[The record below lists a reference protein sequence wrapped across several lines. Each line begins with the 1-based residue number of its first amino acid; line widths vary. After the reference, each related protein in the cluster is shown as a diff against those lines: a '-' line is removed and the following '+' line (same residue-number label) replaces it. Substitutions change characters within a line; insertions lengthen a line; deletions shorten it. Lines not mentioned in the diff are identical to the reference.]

1 MVHAQIVF
9 YLFITKMRQL
19 EPDGGI
25 PRHILM
31 MMAVLA
37 GFTVANLYYNQA
49 LLELISQGVGITQA
63 EANLITVITQIGYA
77 LGLLFIVPMAD
88 MVSVRRITTLA
99 MSVAA
104 VSALSIAY
112 ANNVWVIWGA
122 SLTLGLCSI
131 MPQLYIPMATLY
143 SRPEN
148 KSRNMG
154 YVASGLLTGILS
166 ARVISGYVGEWLGW
180 RAMFIIVAAFMLLGL
195 VVTLVMMPQMRPL
208 FQGTYRQ
215 LMQSVGSIFAS
226 HPRIRLYSLRPA
238 LGFGSVLSVWSCLA
252 FHLAEPPFEAGSG
265 MVGMLALC
273 GVVGAVAASGV
284 GKYVPKVGILRMS
297 VIGASCQLA
306 AWIAAYIF
314 GDSYG
319 GIIAAIILA
328 DIGAQCQ
335 QISNQ
340 SGSLQQL
347 PEATNRVNTI
357 FMTTLFIGG
366 SLGTLLSGI
375 GWSHN
380 GWTGVCFV
388 GSSFAILSLLLSVYD
403 KMKYGQSKEK

>member
-1 MVHAQIVF
+1 M
-9 YLFITKMRQL
+9 KQL
-19 EPDGGI
+19 EPNGGI
-25 PRHILM
+25 PRHLLL

-49 LLELISQGVGITQA
+49 LLELISQGIGITQA
-63 EANLITVITQIGYA
+63 EANLITVITQVGYA
-77 LGLLFIVPMAD
+77 LGLLFIVPLAD
-88 MVSVRRITTLA
+88 MVPVRRITMLA

-104 VSALSIAY
+104 ASALSIAY
-112 ANNVWVIWGA
+112 AQNVWLIWAA
-122 SLTLGLCSI
+122 SLTLGLSSI

-180 RAMFIIVAAFMLLGL
+180 RAMFIIVAVLMLLGL
-195 VVTLVMMPQMRPL
+195 IVTLVMMPQMRPL
-208 FQGTYRQ
+208 FHGTYRQ
-215 LMQSVGSIFAS
+215 LMRSVGRIFIH

-252 FHLAEPPFEAGSG
+252 FHLAEPPFEAGSD
-265 MVGMLALC
+265 MVGMLGLC

-284 GKYVPKVGILRMS
+284 GKYVPRVGILRMS
-297 VIGASCQLA
+297 VIGASCQLS
-306 AWIAAYIF
+306 AWIVVYIF
-314 GDSYG
+314 GYTYG

-340 SGSLQQL
+340 SGCLQEL

-357 FMTTLFIGG
+357 FMTTLFTGG

-388 GSSFAILSLLLSVYD
+388 GASFAILSLLLSGYDRMVY
-403 KMKYGQSKEK
+403 GPSKRKR

>member
-1 MVHAQIVF
+1 M
-9 YLFITKMRQL
+9 KQL
-19 EPDGGI
+19 EPNGGI
-25 PRHILM
+25 PRHLLL

-49 LLELISQGVGITQA
+49 LLELISQGIGITQA
-63 EANLITVITQIGYA
+63 EANLITVITQVGYA
-77 LGLLFIVPMAD
+77 LGLLFIVPLAD
-88 MVSVRRITTLA
+88 MVPVRRITMLA

-104 VSALSIAY
+104 ASALSIAY
-112 ANNVWVIWGA
+112 AQNVWLIWAA
-122 SLTLGLCSI
+122 SLTLGLSSI

-180 RAMFIIVAAFMLLGL
+180 RAMFIIVAVLMLLGL
-195 VVTLVMMPQMRPL
+195 MVTLVMMPQMRPL
-208 FQGTYRQ
+208 FHGTYRQ
-215 LMQSVGSIFAS
+215 LMRSVGRIFIH

-252 FHLAEPPFEAGSG
+252 FHLAEPPFDAGSD
-265 MVGMLALC
+265 MVGMLGLC

-284 GKYVPKVGILRMS
+284 GKYVPRVGILRMS
-297 VIGASCQLA
+297 VIGAICQLS
-306 AWIAAYIF
+306 AWIVVYIF
-314 GDSYG
+314 GYTYG

-340 SGSLQQL
+340 SGCLQEL

-357 FMTTLFIGG
+357 FMTTLFTGG

-388 GSSFAILSLLLSVYD
+388 GASFAILSLLLSGYDRMVY
-403 KMKYGQSKEK
+403 GPSKRKR

>member
-1 MVHAQIVF
+1 M
-9 YLFITKMRQL
+9 KQL
-19 EPDGGI
+19 EPNGGI

-49 LLELISQGVGITQA
+49 LLELISQGIGITQS
-63 EANLITVITQIGYA
+63 EANLITVITQVGYA

-104 VSALSIAY
+104 ASALSIAY
-112 ANNVWVIWGA
+112 ANNVWLIWGA

-180 RAMFIIVAAFMLLGL
+180 RAMFIIVAVFMLLGL
-195 VVTLVMMPQMRPL
+195 IVTLVMMPQIRPL

-215 LMQSVGSIFAS
+215 LMQSVGNIFVS

-252 FHLAEPPFEAGSG
+252 FHLAEPPFEAGSD

-273 GVVGAVAASGV
+273 GVIGAVAASGV

-297 VIGASCQLA
+297 VIGASCQLS

-340 SGSLQQL
+340 SGSLQEL

-388 GSSFAILSLLLSVYD
+388 GAAFAILSLLLSGYD
-403 KMKYGQSKEK
+403 KMKYGHSKRK

>member
-1 MVHAQIVF
+1 M
-9 YLFITKMRQL
+9 KQL
-19 EPDGGI
+19 EPNGGI
-25 PRHILM
+25 PRHILL

-49 LLELISQGVGITQA
+49 LLELISKGIDITQA
-63 EANLITVITQIGYA
+63 DANLITVITQVGYA

-88 MVSVRRITTLA
+88 MVPVRRITMLA

-104 VSALSIAY
+104 ASALLIAY
-112 ANNVWVIWGA
+112 ANNVWLIWSA
-122 SLTLGLCSI
+122 SLTLGLSSI

-195 VVTLVMMPQMRPL
+195 VVTLVMMPQMQPL

-215 LMQSVGSIFAS
+215 LMRSVGNIFATR
-226 HPRIRLYSLRPA
+226 PRIRLYSLRPA

-252 FHLAEPPFEAGSG
+252 FHLAEPPFEAGSD
-265 MVGMLALC
+265 MVGMLGLC
-273 GVVGAVAASGV
+273 GIVGAIAASGV

-297 VIGASCQLA
+297 IIGASCQLS

-314 GDSYG
+314 GDTYG

-340 SGSLQQL
+340 SGSLQEL

-380 GWTGVCFV
+380 GWKGVCFV
-388 GSSFAILSLLLSVYD
+388 GATFAILSLLLSGYD
-403 KMKYGQSKEK
+403 KMTYGHSKRK

>member
-1 MVHAQIVF
+1 M
-9 YLFITKMRQL
+9 KQL
-19 EPDGGI
+19 EPNGGI

-49 LLELISQGVGITQA
+49 LLELISQGVGITQS
-63 EANLITVITQIGYA
+63 EANLITVITQVGYA

-104 VSALSIAY
+104 ASALSIAY

-180 RAMFIIVAAFMLLGL
+180 RAMFIIVAVFMLFGL
-195 VVTLVMMPQMRPL
+195 VVTLVMMPQMQPL
-208 FQGTYRQ
+208 FRGTYRQ
-215 LMQSVGSIFAS
+215 LMQSVGNIFVS

-297 VIGASCQLA
+297 VIGASCQLS

-388 GSSFAILSLLLSVYD
+388 GASFAILSLLLSVYD
-403 KMKYGQSKEK
+403 KMKYSQSKEKREIGDGQQWSHYQ

>member
-1 MVHAQIVF
+1 M
-9 YLFITKMRQL
+9 KQL
-19 EPDGGI
+19 EPNGGI
-25 PRHILM
+25 PRHLLL

-49 LLELISQGVGITQA
+49 LLELISQGIGITQA
-63 EANLITVITQIGYA
+63 EANLITVITQVGYA
-77 LGLLFIVPMAD
+77 LGLLFIVPLAD

-104 VSALSIAY
+104 ASALSIAY
-112 ANNVWVIWGA
+112 AQNVWLIWAA
-122 SLTLGLCSI
+122 SLTLGLSSI

-180 RAMFIIVAAFMLLGL
+180 RAMFIIVAVLMLLGL
-195 VVTLVMMPQMRPL
+195 IVTLVMMPQMRPL
-208 FQGTYRQ
+208 FHGTYRQ
-215 LMQSVGSIFAS
+215 LMQSVGRIFIH

-252 FHLAEPPFEAGSG
+252 FHLAEPPFEAGSD
-265 MVGMLALC
+265 MVGMLGLC

-284 GKYVPKVGILRMS
+284 GKYVPRVGILRMS
-297 VIGASCQLA
+297 VIGASCQLS
-306 AWIAAYIF
+306 AWIVVYIF
-314 GDSYG
+314 GDTYG

-340 SGSLQQL
+340 SGSLQEL

-357 FMTTLFIGG
+357 FMTTLFTGG

-388 GSSFAILSLLLSVYD
+388 GASFAILSLLLSGYD
-403 KMKYGQSKEK
+403 KMVYGPSKRKR

>member
-1 MVHAQIVF
+1 M
-9 YLFITKMRQL
+9 L
-19 EPDGGI
+19 
-25 PRHILM
+25 
-31 MMAVLA
+31 
-37 GFTVANLYYNQA
+37 
-49 LLELISQGVGITQA
+49 
-63 EANLITVITQIGYA
+63 
-77 LGLLFIVPMAD
+77 
-88 MVSVRRITTLA
+88 
-99 MSVAA
+99 
-104 VSALSIAY
+104 IAY
-112 ANNVWVIWGA
+112 ANNVWLIWGT

-166 ARVISGYVGEWLGW
+166 ARVISGYIGEWLGW
-180 RAMFIIVAAFMLLGL
+180 RAMFVIVAVFMLLGL
-195 VVTLVMMPQMRPL
+195 VVTLVMMPKMQPL

-215 LMQSVGSIFAS
+215 LMRSVGNIFAS

-273 GVVGAVAASGV
+273 GVIGAVAASGV

-297 VIGASCQLA
+297 VIGASCQLS

-328 DIGAQCQ
+328 DIGGQCQ

-340 SGSLQQL
+340 SGSLQEL

-380 GWTGVCFV
+380 GWTGVCLV
-388 GSSFAILSLLLSVYD
+388 GASFAILSLLLSGYD
-403 KMKYGQSKEK
+403 RMKYGRKGSSAN

>member
-1 MVHAQIVF
+1 M
-9 YLFITKMRQL
+9 KQL
-19 EPDGGI
+19 EPNGGI
-25 PRHILM
+25 PRHILL

-49 LLELISQGVGITQA
+49 LLELISQGVGITQS
-63 EANLITVITQIGYA
+63 EANLITVITQVGYA

-104 VSALSIAY
+104 ASALSIAY

-143 SRPEN
+143 SRTEN
-148 KSRNMG
+148 KSRNIG

-180 RAMFIIVAAFMLLGL
+180 RAMFIIVAVLMLLGL
-195 VVTLVMMPQMRPL
+195 MVTLVMMPQMRPL
-208 FQGTYRQ
+208 FHGTYRQ
-215 LMQSVGSIFAS
+215 LMQSVGNIFVS

-238 LGFGSVLSVWSCLA
+238 SGFGSVLSVWSCLA
-252 FHLAEPPFEAGSG
+252 FHLAEPPFEAGSD
-265 MVGMLALC
+265 MVGMLGLC
-273 GVVGAVAASGV
+273 GIVGAVAASGV

-297 VIGASCQLA
+297 VIGASCQLS
-306 AWIAAYIF
+306 AWIAAFIF
-314 GDSYG
+314 GDTYG

-380 GWTGVCFV
+380 GWTGVCLV
-388 GSSFAILSLLLSVYD
+388 GASFAILSLLLSGYD
-403 KMKYGQSKEK
+403 KMKYGQTNRK

>member
-1 MVHAQIVF
+1 M
-9 YLFITKMRQL
+9 KQL
-19 EPDGGI
+19 EPNGGI

-49 LLELISQGVGITQA
+49 LLELISQGIGITQS
-63 EANLITVITQIGYA
+63 EANLITVITQVGYA

-104 VSALSIAY
+104 ASALSIAY

-273 GVVGAVAASGV
+273 GVVGAAAASGV

-388 GSSFAILSLLLSVYD
+388 GASFAILSLLLSGYD

>member
-1 MVHAQIVF
+1 M
-9 YLFITKMRQL
+9 KQL
-19 EPDGGI
+19 EPNGGI
-25 PRHILM
+25 PRRILL

-63 EANLITVITQIGYA
+63 EANLITVITQVGYA

-104 VSALSIAY
+104 ASALSIAY
-112 ANNVWVIWGA
+112 ANNVWLIWGA
-122 SLTLGLCSI
+122 SLTLGLSSI

-166 ARVISGYVGEWLGW
+166 ARVISGYVGEWFGW
-180 RAMFIIVAAFMLLGL
+180 RAMFIIVAVFMLLGL
-195 VVTLVMMPQMRPL
+195 IVTLVMMPQMQPL
-208 FQGTYRQ
+208 FRGTYRQ
-215 LMQSVGSIFAS
+215 LMQSVGSIFVS

-297 VIGASCQLA
+297 VIGASCQLS

-314 GDSYG
+314 GNTYG

-388 GSSFAILSLLLSVYD
+388 GASFAILSLLLSVYD